1 MPAIGAQES
10 IEWDP
15 TSPRA
20 AEPDLQA
27 PRRTRRRATKR
38 MAESVA
44 RMIPS
49 PMVVIVPSGLS
60 DRFLWDK
67 TGESLRFSR
76 EM

>member
-1 MPAIGAQES
+1 MGP
-10 IEWDP
+10 DVP
-15 TSPRA
+15 TRGRTGFCK
-20 AEPDLQA
+20 A

>member
-1 MPAIGAQES
+1 
-10 IEWDP
+10 
-15 TSPRA
+15 
-20 AEPDLQA
+20 
-27 PRRTRRRATKR
+27 